1 MGGGLQLPTI
11 QRDSE
16 LLKKLPS
23 WTRSTSLHTH
33 THTRTHS
40 RFDCLSLHTSA
51 IQTHLR
57 AQTIMSGLGWGVGWG
72 GLQLPTI
79 QRDSEVLKKLP
90 SWTRSTSLHTHA
102 RTHVLIAFH
111 YFCHTNSV
119 VGWGVGWGGLQLPT
133 IQRDSEVLKKL
144 PRWTRSTSLHTHA
157 RTHVLIAFHFILL
170 PYKLTCARKL

>member
-1 MGGGLQLPTI
+1 MPTPHATSEWVGVGGGGWGGGVGGGLQLPTI
-11 QRDSE
+11 QKDSE

-23 WTRSTSLHTH
+23 WTRSTSFYTH

-111 YFCHTNSV
+111 
-119 VGWGVGWGGLQLPT
+119 
-133 IQRDSEVLKKL
+133 
-144 PRWTRSTSLHTHA
+144 
-157 RTHVLIAFHFILL
+157 FILL
-170 PYKLTCARKL
+170 PYKLSCARKL

>member
-1 MGGGLQLPTI
+1 MLTPHATSEWVGVGGGGGGGVGRGLQLPTI

-16 LLKKLPS
+16 LLKRLPS

-33 THTRTHS
+33 THTHS
-40 RFDCLSLHTSA
+40 PFDCLSKHTSA

-57 AQTIMSGLGWGVGWG
+57 AQTIMSGLGWGMGGVGWG

-79 QRDSEVLKKLP
+79 QIQSDSEVLKRLP

-102 RTHVLIAFH
+102 RTHLLIAFQ
-111 YFCHTNSV
+111 S
-119 VGWGVGWGGLQLPT
+119 
-133 IQRDSEVLKKL
+133 
-144 PRWTRSTSLHTHA
+144 
-157 RTHVLIAFHFILL
+157 ILL

>member
-1 MGGGLQLPTI
+1 M
-11 QRDSE
+11 
-16 LLKKLPS
+16 
-23 WTRSTSLHTH
+23 
-33 THTRTHS
+33 
-40 RFDCLSLHTSA
+40 
-51 IQTHLR
+51 
-57 AQTIMSGLGWGVGWG
+57 G

-111 YFCHTNSV
+111 FILLPYKLSC
-119 VGWGVGWGGLQLPT
+119 GVGGGVGGVAVANHT
-133 IQRDSEVLKKL
+133 KRDSEVLKKL

-170 PYKLTCARKL
+170 PYKLSCGVGGGVGGVAVANHTKGLRSAEKVAKLDKVNIFTHTRTQGSIP